1 MTDLFTTISDHL
13 DILYRPA
20 DLLGHLQTLPIIAS
34 VVLVTVG
41 AACVYNGFRWHK
53 WIVIVLALMLGFGL
67 GQMLSQEIGKST
79 VIALALGV
87 LFAAI
92 ATPMLRFT
100 VAFFAGIAGAA
111 IGATLWTF
119 LNRDQPDLAWAGASM
134 GFISLALMSFLFFRI
149 VVILFTSVSGGAMI
163 VTGGIAALL
172 HVASAKGTV
181 TEQLLMHPAILPI
194 LILMTATI
202 GIVVQ
207 QGHSF
212 HEEESEPATDE

>member
-1 MTDLFTTISDHL
+1 MNDLLTTISDHL

-34 VVLVTVG
+34 VVLVAVG
-41 AACVYNGFRWHK
+41 AACVYNGYRWHK
-53 WIVIVLALMLGFGL
+53 WIVIVLALMLGYGL
-67 GQMLSQEIGKST
+67 GQMLSQEVGKST

-119 LNRDQPDLAWAGASM
+119 LNREQPDLAWAGAGM
-134 GFISLALMSFLFFRI
+134 GFISLALMSFLFFRV
-149 VVILFTSVSGGAMI
+149 VVILFTSVSGGAMLI
-163 VTGGIAALL
+163 TGGIAALL
-172 HVASAKGTV
+172 HVASAQGTV
-181 TEQLLMHPAILPI
+181 TEQLLMHPAILPL

-202 GIVVQ
+202 GVVVQ
-207 QGHSF
+207 QGHASPD
-212 HEEESEPATDE
+212 EESEPATDE